1 MNKLTRILGSM
12 LISLLLVFIPMLTL
26 ASVVDK
32 WYGFIQLI
40 LCNATLMET
49 AAIATFIYERSED
62 EQT

>member
-1 MNKLTRILGSM
+1 M